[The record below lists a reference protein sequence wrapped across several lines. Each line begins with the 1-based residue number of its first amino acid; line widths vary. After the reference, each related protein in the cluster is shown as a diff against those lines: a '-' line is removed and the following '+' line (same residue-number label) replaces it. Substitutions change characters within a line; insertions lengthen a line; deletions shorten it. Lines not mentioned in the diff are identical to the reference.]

1 MKLDKYTVGKRYGK
15 ALFELAVEEQQTEAV
30 YQDLLT
36 LRKIFQEIPD
46 LGNMLSDVRLDS
58 DKKRKIMDQI
68 VKGHNEIVE
77 NFLEVAYRYNRLDD
91 LLFIID
97 EYEGR
102 YNEAKKVIL
111 GTVTTAV
118 KLTEDQKLQLTKK
131 IAQRLGYE
139 KAELTE
145 QVDPEILGGVIIEAN
160 HQVLDGSVKSRLENL
175 RNQLRR

>member
-68 VKGHNEIVE
+68 VKGNNEIVE

-97 EYEGR
+97 EYERR